1 MTRPA
6 GPAVSASDTVVLA
19 LDRLTRRYGTRRGV
33 DALTLEVVRG
43 EVFGFL
49 GPNGAGKTTL
59 IRMLMGF
66 IAPTSGTG
74 RIFGWDIWRES
85 HLARRS
91 LAYLSGDPAYLGELT
106 AAETLDFL
114 GRSRGLP
121 AGCWHALASR
131 LDLDARVPIR
141 KLSRGNRQK
150 IGLIQVFMGEEPLL
164 VMDEPTTG
172 LDPLMQREFVRL
184 IQEARA
190 GGRTVFLSSHN
201 LPEVERACDR
211 IGIIRSGVMVEIR
224 SVRELLAAHLRTVVV
239 LFGDLP
245 PSGALELPGVT
256 VLEQSGLEWQ
266 LAARGDIR
274 PLLARL
280 ADLSV
285 RDVAIRTPEVEEI
298 FMSYYDD
305 PVKPGGDPPSHVSST
320 DARS

>member
-1 MTRPA
+1 MTEPARPA
-6 GPAVSASDTVVLA
+6 DAAGDTAVIE
-19 LDRLTRRYGTRRGV
+19 LDRLTRRYGARRGV
-33 DALTLEVVRG
+33 DELTFDVVGG

-66 IAPTSGTG
+66 IGPTSGRA
-74 RIFGWDIWRES
+74 RIFGRDVWRES
-85 HLARRS
+85 HLVRRS
-91 LAYLSGDPAYLGELT
+91 VAYLSGDPAYLGELT
-106 AAETLDFL
+106 AAQTLDFL
-114 GRSRGLP
+114 GRSRGLR
-121 AGCWHALASR
+121 AGCWNALASR

-150 IGLIQVFMGEEPLL
+150 VGLIQVFMGDEPLL

-172 LDPLMQREFVRL
+172 LDPLMQREFLRL
-184 IQEARA
+184 VQEARA

-239 LFGDLP
+239 LFGDP
-245 PSGALELPGVT
+245 PPPGALELPGVT
-256 VLEQSGLEWQ
+256 VVAQAGAEWQ

-274 PLLARL
+274 PLLGRL

-285 RDVAIRTPEVEEI
+285 RDVAIRTPEVEEV
-298 FMSYYDD
+298 FMAYYDEAGS
-305 PVKPGGDPPSHVSST
+305 PGGDRPSDVPPAG
-320 DARS
+320 ARA